1 MNSIAE
7 ESATEKARLQWRC
20 RRGMLELDLLLQPFV
35 EKTYDSLSAE
45 DQHKFHLL
53 LDLQDQ
59 ELLECLMLQIPPQ
72 DESLND
78 IISQV
83 RSTV

>member
-7 ESATEKARLQWRC
+7 DNATEKARLQWRC

-35 EKTYDSLSAE
+35 ENVYDALSPE
-45 DQHKFHLL
+45 DKHKFHLL

-59 ELLECLMLQIPPQ
+59 ELLECLMLQTPPQ
-72 DESLND
+72 DDSLND

>member
-1 MNSIAE
+1 MNSTAE
-7 ESATEKARLQWRC
+7 DSATEKARLQWRC

-35 EKTYDSLSAE
+35 ENVYDSLRAE
-45 DQHKFHLL
+45 EKHKFHLL
-53 LDLQDQ
+53 LDLQDN
-59 ELLECLMLQIPPQ
+59 ELLECLMLQTPPE

>member
-1 MNSIAE
+1 MNAQVE
-7 ESATEKARLQWRC
+7 DSATEKARLQWRC

-35 EKTYDSLSAE
+35 ENVYDNLNAE
-45 DQHKFHLL
+45 DKHKFHLL

-59 ELLECLMLQIPPQ
+59 ELLECLMLQTPPE

>member
-1 MNSIAE
+1 MNSLAE
-7 ESATEKARLQWRC
+7 DSATEKARLQWRC

-35 EKTYDSLSAE
+35 ENVYDDLSPE
-45 DQHKFHLL
+45 DKYKFHLL

-59 ELLECLMLQIPPQ
+59 ELLECLMLQTPPK
-72 DESLND
+72 DDSLND

>member
-7 ESATEKARLQWRC
+7 DSATEKARLQWRC
-20 RRGMLELDLLLQPFV
+20 RRGMLELDLLLLPFV
-35 EKTYDSLSAE
+35 ENVYDDLNSE
-45 DQHKFHLL
+45 DKHKFHLL

-59 ELLECLMLQIPPQ
+59 ELLECLMLQTPPQ
-72 DESLND
+72 DDSLND

-83 RSTV
+83 RCTV

>member
-1 MNSIAE
+1 MNAIAE
-7 ESATEKARLQWRC
+7 DSHTEKARLQWRC

-35 EKTYDSLSAE
+35 ENVYDTLNE
-45 DQHKFHLL
+45 KDKYKFHLL

-59 ELLECLMLQIPPQ
+59 ELLECLMLQTTPE

-78 IISQV
+78 IIKQV

>member
-1 MNSIAE
+1 MIVAAE
-7 ESATEKARLQWRC
+7 DSATEKARLQWRC

-35 EKTYDSLSAE
+35 ENVYDGLSGE
-45 DQHKFHLL
+45 DKHKFHLL

-59 ELLECLMLQIPPQ
+59 ELLECLMLQTPPQ